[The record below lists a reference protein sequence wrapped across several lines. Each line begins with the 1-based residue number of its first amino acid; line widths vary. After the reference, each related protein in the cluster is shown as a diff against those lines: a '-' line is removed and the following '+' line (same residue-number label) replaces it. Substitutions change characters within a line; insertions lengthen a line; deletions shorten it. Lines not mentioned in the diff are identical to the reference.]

1 MKALVIKSTGK
12 WYRVLEESSGKEFD
26 ARVRGK
32 LKLKG
37 FRSTNPIAVGDY
49 VGLEK
54 KDKDFLIT
62 KIHPR
67 KNFLLRK
74 STNLSKRSH
83 VIASNIDQ
91 VLVMCSLEQPETSF
105 TFIDRIL
112 ATATAF
118 DIPAIV
124 ALNKTDLI
132 DQDSDEAID
141 AFAEFCEAYES
152 AGYQIILCSAKTSQ
166 GLQKLKDT
174 VKGKVSLLAGHSGV
188 GKSSLV
194 NLIEPG
200 LNLKTSEISDYHQ
213 TGKHTTTFAEMIK
226 LKMKGFLIDTPGI
239 RGFGIIDIDKKS
251 LSHFFPEM
259 EKRLPECKF
268 NNCQHIN
275 EPNCAVIEAV
285 EKAEIAYSRYRSYLT
300 ILESDDDEIHRGKDH
315 S

>member
-37 FRSTNPIAVGDY
+37 FRSTNPIAVVDY
-49 VGLEK
+49 VDLEK
-54 KDKDFLIT
+54 KDEDFLIT

-91 VLVMCSLEQPETSF
+91 VLVICSLVQPETSF

-124 ALNKTDLI
+124 VLNKTDLI

-141 AFAEFCEAYES
+141 AFTEFCEAYES

-166 GLQKLKDT
+166 GLQKLKDI